1 MQPIILAKS
10 DIEGVLQVNGTK
22 LSVVLYEAFEGTLE
36 DIILDNT
43 RCVLQ

>member
-1 MQPIILAKS
+1 MILAKS
-10 DIEGVLQVNGTK
+10 GIEGGLQVNGTK

-36 DIILDNT
+36 EIILDKT